1 MSSSSSGEKLPV
13 GVFIH
18 GGGWT
23 MDFSANGVYN
33 MSFMVEQS
41 VKAGKPMIGV
51 SVDCE
56 SIPLL
61 TEALH

>member
-1 MSSSSSGEKLPV
+1 
-13 GVFIH
+13 
-18 GGGWT
+18 

-56 SIPLL
+56 STLS
-61 TEALH
+61 TFSTNTSS